1 MVVWCESVVSVLW
14 CATQNEN
21 YCVLNFSADS
31 AEPRLVPAAEK
42 HRADAERLFA
52 RF

>member
-1 MVVWCESVVSVLW
+1 MEVWCGGVVRVLS
-14 CATQNEN
+14 CSTHNEN

-42 HRADAERLFA
+42 HRAEAERLFA